1 MGLSDNL
8 KRHRKDKGWTQE
20 HLAHVSGVSVKT
32 ISRIESG
39 GNHSLSSL
47 SQLASA
53 FEITVCDLNKAHFPN
68 EVDVNSQLNELRAK
82 DYLSR
87 IKKIYLETGSFG
99 EEYDASG
106 NILKWNA
113 FCNLLQEI
121 KDQDL
126 TSFIADELMDEVKL
140 RVYRQLMNR
149 FIFENHS
156 PYCYRVYRDNEL
168 LDVDEVRK
176 ALIQYEENKKDINNK
191 NIEKHQR
198 VAIDWN
204 EKKIEL
210 DIYCEMLNLYR
221 SFHGTHK

>member
-1 MGLSDNL
+1 MELADNL
-8 KRHRKDKGWTQE
+8 KQLRKNNAWTQE
-20 HLAHVSGVSVKT
+20 YLSEVSGVSVKT

-39 GNHSLSSL
+39 KGSNLRSLRL
-47 SQLASA
+47 LASA
-53 FEITVCDLNKAHFPN
+53 LNTTVLDLKKEHSPN
-68 EVDVNSQLNELRAK
+68 EVDVYSQLNELRAK

-87 IKKIYLETGSFG
+87 IKKIYLETGFFA

-106 NILKWNA
+106 NLLKWND
-113 FCNLLQEI
+113 FRDLLQEI

-126 TSFIADELMDEVKL
+126 TFFIADELMDEVKL
-140 RVYRQLMNR
+140 KVYRQLMDR

-204 EKKIEL
+204 EKNIEL
-210 DIYCEMLNLYR
+210 DIYGEMLSVYR
-221 SFHGTHK
+221 SFYDTHK